1 MSLICII
8 KQYYNILW
16 VNQSNVLWSGLMTNV
31 FITGANRG
39 LGLEFVKQYL
49 TLGHYVYAACRDP
62 KQAKE
67 LHQIQDKNLEIL
79 KLDVSSTKD
88 LQAIKSKLGNRPID
102 ILINNAG
109 IWRGSEVGSINEKD
123 WLHSFAV
130 NTIAPIKIAEGLLDN
145 IKSGHL
151 KKIISIT
158 SKMGSIDDNTSG
170 GSYIYRSSKSALN
183 SAMQS
188 LRHDLSSHD
197 IATLTLHPGWVR
209 TDMGGPGGWIDVEE
223 SVGGMIRVIN
233 NLNLKNSGQ
242 YLDYAGKLI
251 NW

>member
-1 MSLICII
+1 MI
-8 KQYYNILW
+8 
-16 VNQSNVLWSGLMTNV
+16 NV
-31 FITGANRG
+31 FITGSNRG

-49 TLGHYVYAACRDP
+49 TLGHHVYATCRDP
-62 KQAKE
+62 KDAQE
-67 LHQIQDKNLEIL
+67 LNQIEDKNLEIL
-79 KLDVSSTKD
+79 KLDVSNPKD
-88 LQAIKSKLGNRPID
+88 IQAIKSQLGNKPID

-109 IWRGSEVGSINEKD
+109 IWRGSAIGSINEQD
-123 WLHSFAV
+123 WLDSFSV
-130 NTIAPIKIAEGLLDN
+130 NTIAPIKTAEALLDN

-151 KKIISIT
+151 KKIVSIT

-188 LRHDLSSHD
+188 LRHDLSGHD

-209 TDMGGPGGWIDVEE
+209 TDMGGSGAWIDVEE
-223 SVGGMIRVIN
+223 SVSGMIQVIN
-233 NLNLKNSGQ
+233 NLSLKNSGQ
-242 YLDYAGKLI
+242 YLDYAGKSI

>member
-1 MSLICII
+1 
-8 KQYYNILW
+8 
-16 VNQSNVLWSGLMTNV
+16 MTNV

-49 TLGHYVYAACRDP
+49 KLGHYVYAACRNP

-79 KLDVSSTKD
+79 KLDVSNTKD
-88 LQAIKSKLGNRPID
+88 IQAVKSILGNKSID

-109 IWRGSEVGSINEKD
+109 IWRGSTIGSISEKD
-123 WLHSFAV
+123 WLESFTV
-130 NTIAPIKIAEGLLDN
+130 NTIAPIKLAEALLDN
-145 IKSGHL
+145 IKLGHL
-151 KKIISIT
+151 KKIVSIT

-188 LRHDLSSHD
+188 LRHDLFNQD

-223 SVGGMIRVIN
+223 SVSGMIRVIN
-233 NLNLKNSGQ
+233 NLSLKNSGQ
-242 YLDYAGKLI
+242 YLDYAGKSI
-251 NW
+251 HW